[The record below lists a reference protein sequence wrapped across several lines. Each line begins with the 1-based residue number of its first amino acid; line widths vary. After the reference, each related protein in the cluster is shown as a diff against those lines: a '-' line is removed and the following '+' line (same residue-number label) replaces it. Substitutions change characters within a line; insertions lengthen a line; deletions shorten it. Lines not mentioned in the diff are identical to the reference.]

1 MTLKQIFK
9 MVEQA
14 NQASNFAHSWS
25 TIEFIVE
32 AQFSFTQYPVR
43 VNTLAEYHKFVNDE
57 IVDNLANKFSD
68 NNLQFEYFEATNKFI
83 AKVEY
88 FDTFHGKLDI
98 EQITLA
104 IVIIED

>member
-43 VNTLAEYHKFVNDE
+43 VNTLSEYRKFVNDE

-68 NNLQFEYFEATNKFI
+68 NNLQFEYFEDNFI

-88 FDTFHGKLDI
+88 FDTFHNKFDT